1 MRKKKKPYVSCSKEQ
16 FVEYC
21 EMVESWNDLS
31 VDNEADF
38 FCESEQEDA
47 DTSEEAQGGDEEQA
61 NEQAKAAADAKAK
74 AAAEAK
80 AAEEA
85 RLPAR

>member
-1 MRKKKKPYVSCSKEQ
+1 M
-16 FVEYC
+16 EYY

-61 NEQAKAAADAKAK
+61 NEQKKAKEAADAKF
-74 AAAEAK
+74 
-80 AAEEA
+80 
-85 RLPAR
+85 